1 MTTAAPPNAEPPLLR
16 ALARVNAALCGC
28 AIALSAA
35 GVLLSTLLIGWA
47 VVMRYVL
54 NRPPVWTD
62 DAVGFLLVAIVM
74 LAAAEV
80 LRRGEHIG
88 VDVLTERLGAR
99 ASRFAHAWAAVAA
112 GVVAVILVVNGW
124 ETAMQSRQFGI
135 VTEGRLELPVWWL
148 MLLLPLG
155 GALMVL
161 VVVESLWRI
170 ALGLPTVAARA
181 PHPPVE

>member
-1 MTTAAPPNAEPPLLR
+1 MNPTAPARGEPRLLR
-16 ALARVNAALCGC
+16 ALGRVNSALCDG
-28 AIALSAA
+28 ASALSAA
-35 GVLLSTLLIGWA
+35 CVLLSLALIGWA
-47 VVMRYVL
+47 VVMRYVF

-74 LAAAEV
+74 LAAAQV
-80 LRRGEHIG
+80 LRRTEHIG
-88 VDVLTERLGAR
+88 VDVLTERLRGRAAR
-99 ASRFAHAWAAVAA
+99 WAQAWAALAS

-155 GALMVL
+155 GSLMAL
-161 VVVESLWRI
+161 VVVESLWRL
-170 ALGLPTVAARA
+170 ALGLPPLAAHRR
-181 PHPPVE
+181 HGDEE